1 MPCGVWKPP
10 TVPWLV
16 CSHRPRLSLMPPLKL
31 VLQSV
36 TLVATCEA
44 ICAGKG
50 RCPDT
55 RSPPT
60 SSVGVPGNHAR
71 GWTPSLYLEL
81 QRLWG
86 WGVPMTP
93 LSSPFTSPF
102 SLGRFSQHT
111 EHTVSTHMTCSAPMT
126 QTHASHRTH
135 SAHGHSC
142 SCYFVGIPCL
152 CSQTERTPFRTSA
165 GWWLRLI

>member
-1 MPCGVWKPP
+1 M
-10 TVPWLV
+10 VPWLV

-36 TLVATCEA
+36 ALVATCEA

-60 SSVGVPGNHAR
+60 SSVGVPGNHAQ

-81 QRLWG
+81 EWLWG
-86 WGVPMTP
+86 WGGPHDPTLVPFHLP
-93 LSSPFTSPF
+93 LLAGQALT
-102 SLGRFSQHT
+102 
-111 EHTVSTHMTCSAPMT
+111 TH
-126 QTHASHRTH
+126 
-135 SAHGHSC
+135 
-142 SCYFVGIPCL
+142 
-152 CSQTERTPFRTSA
+152 
-165 GWWLRLI
+165 